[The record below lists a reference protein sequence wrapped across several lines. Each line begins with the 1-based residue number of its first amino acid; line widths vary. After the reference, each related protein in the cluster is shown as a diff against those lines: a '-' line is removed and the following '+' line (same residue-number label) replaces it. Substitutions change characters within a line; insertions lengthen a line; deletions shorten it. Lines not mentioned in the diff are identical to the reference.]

1 MFLVYGLKKSG
12 VSIIKLFQK
21 KNQDFS
27 IWDDSRLVR
36 KIFNK
41 QYGKNIFEPKNKK
54 LSSFDKIFI
63 SPGISIRQKKFQ
75 IKNKTYKINRDL
87 NLYLSNLDNEKIIAV
102 TGTNGKSTT
111 TKLIGQ
117 LLKENN
123 IKTFVGGNIG
133 EPLCNAFISKQK
145 I

>member
-41 QYGKNIFEPKNKK
+41 QYGKKIFFEPKNKK

-63 SPGISIRQKKFQ
+63 SPGISIRQKKLR
-75 IKNKTYKINRDL
+75 IGRNPKTKE
-87 NLYLSNLDNEKIIAV
+87 EKIISARNV
-102 TGTNGKSTT
+102 VLFKPSKEFKKLLNKKSH
-111 TKLIGQ
+111 G
-117 LLKENN
+117 
-123 IKTFVGGNIG
+123 
-133 EPLCNAFISKQK
+133 
-145 I
+145 